1 VLMKTVRSRERRP
14 FAAMVALV
22 GLCATVAASCGTA
35 KTHVSNAAT
44 GVSGTPPA
52 QSSTTTTASTMPP
65 PPTAAGVLT
74 STTNVQ
80 TRTTI
85 TATSTVRL
93 PATTNAATTNGTV
106 MGGGNPAT
114 WPAAKPYPPSLAG
127 AYSSNLRTAFI
138 ALVNYSDWVGSHPN
152 PALVKNYATP
162 GSNIYKPQVY
172 LMQQLVKRGWHEEQN
187 PTIVTFLHI
196 VYVTVSSK
204 PSTAGTEDS
213 SRLRV
218 RSGVVGVVIDQMKE
232 PYLDG
237 SGRTVGYSAGGGPT
251 AWRFSLVRIPGNG
264 AFRISAVEEVKPPGG
279 IAKWERTLMHGR

>member
-1 VLMKTVRSRERRP
+1 VLMKTVRSRERRS

-80 TRTTI
+80 TRTTR

-172 LMQQLVKRGWHEEQN
+172 LMQQLVKRGWHITPR
-187 PTIVTFLHI
+187 PTVVEYLAVISKPAIVT
-196 VYVTVSSK
+196 
-204 PSTAGTEDS
+204 TADGKRQFVGS
-213 SRLRV
+213 
-218 RSGVVGVVIDQMKE
+218 VGVVMKE
-232 PYLDG
+232 ERSPYLDG
-237 SGRTVGYSAGGGPT
+237 DGRTVGYTAGGGPT
-251 AWRFSLVRIPGNG
+251 AYAVSLVKHIESGTFVIDGWKQLTPT
-264 AFRISAVEEVKPPGG
+264 GG
-279 IAKWERTLMHGR
+279 GLEWERKAERGK